1 MDLAEQKAKVKSE
14 LCITGCEKCSYF
26 VETDRAG
33 KGWRQYCGLGN
44 FNLNRASYEVQKTSH
59 NKNKQVT
66 QAKFECEFDIPNRC
80 PLLDDNARSMELN
93 APIVGKIF
101 NERKKK

>member
-1 MDLAEQKAKVKSE
+1 MNLDEKKAKVREQLGIK
-14 LCITGCEKCSYF
+14 GCESCPHF

-59 NKNKQVT
+59 NKNKEVI
-66 QAKFECEFDIPNRC
+66 QAKFEWEFDIPNRC
-80 PLLDDNARSMELN
+80 PLLNDKARDNEYN
-93 APIVGKIF
+93 ASIVRKIF
-101 NERKKK
+101 NERKK